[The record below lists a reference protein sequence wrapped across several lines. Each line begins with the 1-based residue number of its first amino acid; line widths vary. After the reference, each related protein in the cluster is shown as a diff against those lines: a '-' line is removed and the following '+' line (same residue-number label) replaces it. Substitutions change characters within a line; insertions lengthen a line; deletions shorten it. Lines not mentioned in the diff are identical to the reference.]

1 MRLHKFATCAAF
13 ALACLAVM
21 PVLAQDQPPSVGAQ
35 PEVTTVSGRK
45 FYSLPDT
52 KGVVVAAEK
61 ALAADPRNP
70 DLLLKL
76 AQAQASVWQYREA
89 VATCGRGLRIA
100 PENGALYL
108 ERGHRELALMMF
120 NEAVSDLDHAAA
132 IDSTVLD
139 VYYHLGLAHY
149 FKGEFAQAADAFQ
162 HAVNGAKKPEDL
174 INSTNWLYASLRRAN
189 KPDEAQKALAH
200 ITADVKTDDAHS
212 QFYLRLLHVFQGSL
226 NETDA
231 LPPVPPRDGSD
242 TEAELRFDT
251 VAYGI
256 GNWHLYNGDQT
267 KAQEYFGKVQQGS
280 VWVTWGFVGSEV
292 ALSTVK

>member
-1 MRLHKFATCAAF
+1 
-13 ALACLAVM
+13 
-21 PVLAQDQPPSVGAQ
+21 
-35 PEVTTVSGRK
+35 VTTPDGRA
-45 FYSLPDT
+45 FSSLPDT
-52 KGVVVAAEK
+52 KGAVAAAEK

-70 DLLLKL
+70 DLILKL

-89 VATCGRGLRIA
+89 VATCSRGLRIA
-100 PENGALYL
+100 PMNPALYL

-120 NEAVSDLDHAAA
+120 NEAESDLDHSAEL
-132 IDSTVLD
+132 DPSVLD

-149 FKGEFAQAADAFQ
+149 FKGEFVQAADAFQ

-174 INSTNWLYASLRRAN
+174 INSTNWLYASLRRAG
-189 KPDEAQKALAH
+189 KTDEAATALAK
-200 ITADVKTDDAHS
+200 ITPAVTTQDAHS
-212 QFYLRLLHVFQGSL
+212 QFYLHLLRVFQGQMK
-226 NETDA
+226 EQDA

-267 KAQEYFGKVQQGS
+267 AAQQYFDRVLQGS

-292 ALSTVK
+292 GITRVK

>member
-1 MRLHKFATCAAF
+1 VRTKSLAF
-13 ALACLAVM
+13 GAALAFVIAV
-21 PVLAQDQPPSVGAQ
+21 PAIAQMKAPMVGAQ
-35 PEVTTVSGRK
+35 PEVTTADGRA

-52 KGVVVAAEK
+52 KGAVAAAEK

-70 DLLLKL
+70 DLILKL

-100 PENGALYL
+100 PMNPALYL

-120 NEAVSDLDHAAA
+120 NEAESDLDHAAEL
-132 IDSTVLD
+132 DPTVLD

-189 KPDEAQKALAH
+189 KTDEAAKALAK
-200 ITADVKTDDAHS
+200 ITPEVTTQDAHS
-212 QFYLRLLHVFQGSL
+212 QFYLHLVRVFQGQMK
-226 NETDA
+226 EGDA
-231 LPPVPPRDGSD
+231 LPPEPPRDGSN

-256 GNWHLYNGDQT
+256 GNWHLYSGDAT
-267 KAQEYFGKVQQGS
+267 KAQEYFNRVLQGS

-292 ALSTVK
+292 GITRVK